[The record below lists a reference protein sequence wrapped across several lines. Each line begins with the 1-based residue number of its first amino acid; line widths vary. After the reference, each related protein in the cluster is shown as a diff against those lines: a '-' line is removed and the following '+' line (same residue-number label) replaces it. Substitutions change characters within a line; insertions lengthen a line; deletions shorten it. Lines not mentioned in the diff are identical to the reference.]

1 MRLPLKRETAELEQ
15 RRREG
20 AKQMDKS
27 KVKILVVD
35 DEQGLCAG
43 VQEALRREGYVVD
56 ATTDA
61 PAALKLA
68 EQRLYNLVISDI
80 KMPGLS
86 GLELLTRVRA
96 HSRDTLFILMTAY
109 GTVES
114 AVEAMKQGAYDY
126 LPKPIDMKRLR
137 ALVQKALEFQ
147 AVVAEN
153 NELRLRLQTR
163 AEPGLL
169 VGESEAMR
177 AVARLIEE
185 VANSD
190 VTVLIEG
197 ESGTGKEI
205 VARSIHAQSARR
217 DRPFI
222 SVNCAALAEQ
232 LLEAELFGHVKG
244 AFTGAVANKP
254 GRFQLADGG
263 TLFLDEIGDLSP
275 KGQGDLL
282 RVLED
287 GAFRMVGGSELIRV
301 NVRVIAATNKKLQ
314 EAVAEGKFREDLFYR
329 LQIVPIVMPPLRE
342 RAEDIPLLVER
353 FFEQFAA
360 KHKRRR
366 KRMSAEALQLCQRFP
381 WPGNVRQLRNV
392 IERLVITCREV
403 EVEVDASAGF
413 PARLRPQHDHLHRAA
428 GHAAGG
434 GGEAADPPDADA
446 RDEQPRGSR
455 AGAGHQPPRAAIQAQ
470 AVRAAGK
477 PGHSHPARRGTGP
490 GALVLNR
497 ANNQHTGR
505 RMRACDKPPVGRVP
519 SRGAIAAAKRWNSLN
534 DQAGGTGKSRLRVC
548 SGTTAVP

>member
-1 MRLPLKRETAELEQ
+1 
-15 RRREG
+15 
-20 AKQMDKS
+20 
-27 KVKILVVD
+27 
-35 DEQGLCAG
+35 
-43 VQEALRREGYVVD
+43 
-56 ATTDA
+56 
-61 PAALKLA
+61 
-68 EQRLYNLVISDI
+68 
-80 KMPGLS
+80 MPSLS

-96 HSRDTLFILMTAY
+96 FSRDTLFILMTAY

-163 AEPGLL
+163 AETGLL
-169 VGESEAMR
+169 VGGSEAMR
-177 AVARLIEE
+177 AVARLMEE

-244 AFTGAVANKP
+244 AFTGAVATKP
-254 GRFQLADGG
+254 GRFQLADRG

-301 NVRVIAATNKKLQ
+301 NVRIIAATNKQLG

-353 FFEQFAA
+353 FFEQFTA

-366 KRMSAEALQLCQRFP
+366 KRMSAEALQVCQRFP

-392 IERLVITCREV
+392 IERVVITCREV
-403 EVEVDASAGF
+403 EVGVGHLPDFLRDYDHNTTTFTVRPGTPLAEVEKLLIRQTLTHVTSNREAA
-413 PARLRPQHDHLHRAA
+413 ARALGISRRALQYKLKQYGLLEGPAA
-428 GHAAGG
+428 GEPPGPQ
-434 GGEAADPPDADA
+434 GET
-446 RDEQPRGSR
+446 
-455 AGAGHQPPRAAIQAQ
+455 
-470 AVRAAGK
+470 
-477 PGHSHPARRGTGP
+477 PG
-490 GALVLNR
+490 
-497 ANNQHTGR
+497 
-505 RMRACDKPPVGRVP
+505 P
-519 SRGAIAAAKRWNSLN
+519 S
-534 DQAGGTGKSRLRVC
+534 
-548 SGTTAVP
+548 

>member
-1 MRLPLKRETAELEQ
+1 
-15 RRREG
+15 
-20 AKQMDKS
+20 MDKS

-43 VQEALRREGYVVD
+43 VQEALRRGGGVVD
-56 ATTDA
+56 ALTGLTA
-61 PAALKLA
+61 GLKVA
-68 EQRLYNLVISDI
+68 EEGVYYLVISRM

-86 GLELLTRVRA
+86 GLELLVRVRA

-137 ALVQKALEFQ
+137 VLVQKALEFQ

-163 AEPGLL
+163 AETGLL
-169 VGESEAMR
+169 VGDCESMR

-190 VTVLIEG
+190 VMVLIEG

-205 VARSIHAQSARR
+205 VARSIHVQSARR
-217 DRPFI
+217 DGPFI

-275 KGQGDLL
+275 KGQGNLL

-287 GAFRMVGGSELIRV
+287 GAFRMVGGTNLVRV
-301 NVRVIAATNKKLQ
+301 NVRVIAATNKHLQ
-314 EAVAEGKFREDLFYR
+314 ETVTAGKFREDLFYR
-329 LQIVPIVMPPLRE
+329 LQILPIQIPPLRA
-342 RAEDIPLLVER
+342 RAEDIPVLIEDSLEHFV
-353 FFEQFAA
+353 A
-360 KHKRRR
+360 KHKRQR
-366 KRMSAEALQLCQRFP
+366 KKMSAEAMQLCQRFP
-381 WPGNVRQLRNV
+381 WPGNVRQLRNM
-392 IERLVITCREV
+392 IERLVIRSE
-403 EVEVDASAGF
+403 E
-413 PARLRPQHDHLHRAA
+413 
-428 GHAAGG
+428 
-434 GGEAADPPDADA
+434 
-446 RDEQPRGSR
+446 
-455 AGAGHQPPRAAIQAQ
+455 
-470 AVRAAGK
+470 
-477 PGHSHPARRGTGP
+477 
-490 GALVLNR
+490 
-497 ANNQHTGR
+497 HT
-505 RMRACDKPPVGRVP
+505 
-519 SRGAIAAAKRWNSLN
+519 SELQS
-534 DQAGGTGKSRLRVC
+534 
-548 SGTTAVP
+548 

>member
-1 MRLPLKRETAELEQ
+1 MEK
-15 RRREG
+15 
-20 AKQMDKS
+20 AKI
-27 KVKILVVD
+27 KILVVD

-43 VQEALRREGYVVD
+43 VQEALRREGYMVD

-61 PAALKLA
+61 PAALKLSG
-68 EQRLYNLVISDI
+68 ERLYNLVISDI

-126 LPKPIDMKRLR
+126 LPKPIDLKRLR

-153 NELRLRLQTR
+153 NELRLRLQRSADT
-163 AEPGLL
+163 GLL
-169 VGESEAMR
+169 VGESETMR
-177 AVARLIEE
+177 AVARLVEE
-185 VANSD
+185 VASSD

-205 VARSIHAQSARR
+205 VARAVHLQSARR

-244 AFTGAVANKP
+244 AFTGAIANKP

-287 GAFRMVGGSELIRV
+287 GAFRMVGGSELIHV
-301 NVRVIAATNKKLQ
+301 NVRVIAATNKQLQ
-314 EAVAEGKFREDLFYR
+314 EVVAAGKFREDLFYR

-342 RAEDIPLLVER
+342 RAEDIPLLIER

-366 KRMSAEALQLCQRFP
+366 KRMSAEAVQLCQQFL

-403 EVEVDASAGF
+403 EVGVSQLPDFLREYDRNATTFSVRPGTPLAEVEKLLIRQTLTHVTSN
-413 PARLRPQHDHLHRAA
+413 RE
-428 GHAAGG
+428 
-434 GGEAADPPDADA
+434 EAARAL
-446 RDEQPRGSR
+446 GISR
-455 AGAGHQPPRAAIQAQ
+455 RALQYKLKQ
-470 AVRAAGK
+470 YGLLE
-477 PGHSHPARRGTGP
+477 GQGE
-490 GALVLNR
+490 
-497 ANNQHTGR
+497 
-505 RMRACDKPPVGRVP
+505 
-519 SRGAIAAAKRWNSLN
+519 
-534 DQAGGTGKSRLRVC
+534 
-548 SGTTAVP
+548 SGVME

>member
-1 MRLPLKRETAELEQ
+1 VDT
-15 RRREG
+15 
-20 AKQMDKS
+20 S

-56 ATTDA
+56 ALTDA
-61 PAALKLA
+61 PAALKRT
-68 EQRLYNLVISDI
+68 EERLYNLVISDI

-86 GLELLTRVRA
+86 GLELLSRVRA
-96 HSRDTLFILMTAY
+96 RSRDTLFILMTAY

-126 LPKPIDMKRLR
+126 LPKPIDLKRLR

-163 AEPGLL
+163 AEPGWL
-169 VGESEAMR
+169 VGDSEAMR
-177 AVARLIEE
+177 AVARLAEE
-185 VANSD
+185 VAHSD

-205 VARSIHAQSARR
+205 VARSIHQHSARR

-244 AFTGAVANKP
+244 AFTGAIANKP

-263 TLFLDEIGDLSP
+263 TLFLDEIGDLAP

-287 GAFRMVGGSELIRV
+287 GTFRMVGGSELIRV
-301 NVRVIAATNKKLQ
+301 NVRVIAATNKKLH
-314 EAVAEGKFREDLFYR
+314 EAVAAGKFREDLFYR

-342 RAEDIPLLVER
+342 RTEDIPLLIER
-353 FFEQFAA
+353 FFEQFCA

-403 EVEVDASAGF
+403 EAAVSHLPDFLREYDRNATTFTVRPGTPLAEVEKLLIRQTLTHVTRNREDA
-413 PARLRPQHDHLHRAA
+413 ARALGISRRALQYKLKQY
-428 GHAAGG
+428 GLLE
-434 GGEAADPPDADA
+434 GE
-446 RDEQPRGSR
+446 
-455 AGAGHQPPRAAIQAQ
+455 
-470 AVRAAGK
+470 
-477 PGHSHPARRGTGP
+477 RRGE
-490 GALVLNR
+490 
-497 ANNQHTGR
+497 
-505 RMRACDKPPVGRVP
+505 RV
-519 SRGAIAAAKRWNSLN
+519 RE
-534 DQAGGTGKSRLRVC
+534 
-548 SGTTAVP
+548 

>member
-1 MRLPLKRETAELEQ
+1 
-15 RRREG
+15 
-20 AKQMDKS
+20 MDKT

-43 VQEALRREGYVVD
+43 VQEALKREGYVVD

-61 PAALKLA
+61 LAALKLA
-68 EQRLYNLVISDI
+68 QERLYNLVVSDI

-86 GLELLTRVRA
+86 GLELLARVRA
-96 HSRDTLFILMTAY
+96 LSRDTLFILMTAY

-153 NELRLRLQTR
+153 NELRLRLQAR
-163 AEPGLL
+163 ADTGLL
-169 VGESEAMR
+169 VGESESMR

-190 VTVLIEG
+190 ITVLLEG

-205 VARSIHAQSARR
+205 VARSIHAQSARH

-244 AFTGAVANKP
+244 AFTGAIANKP
-254 GRFQLADGG
+254 GRFQLADCG

-301 NVRVIAATNKKLQ
+301 NVRVIAATNKKLGD
-314 EAVAEGKFREDLFYR
+314 AVAQGKFREDLLYR

-342 RAEDIPLLVER
+342 RAEDIPLLIER

-366 KRMSAEALQLCQRFP
+366 KRMSSEALQLCQRFP
-381 WPGNVRQLRNV
+381 WPGNVRQLRNI

-403 EVEVDASAGF
+403 EVGVKHLPDFLREHDRNATTITVRPGTPLAEVEKLLIRQTLTHVTSN
-413 PARLRPQHDHLHRAA
+413 RE
-428 GHAAGG
+428 
-434 GGEAADPPDADA
+434 EAARALGISRRALQYKLKQYGLLERPTAAEPPL
-446 RDEQPRGSR
+446 QPYEPKIES
-455 AGAGHQPPRAAIQAQ
+455 
-470 AVRAAGK
+470 
-477 PGHSHPARRGTGP
+477 
-490 GALVLNR
+490 
-497 ANNQHTGR
+497 
-505 RMRACDKPPVGRVP
+505 
-519 SRGAIAAAKRWNSLN
+519 
-534 DQAGGTGKSRLRVC
+534 
-548 SGTTAVP
+548 